1 MPDDE
6 RAEYQQRML
15 GYPCGF
21 TRSIDEATASL
32 VRVLTE
38 EGYGF
43 SEGPAVWL
51 GRIEGWLGDVEQP
64 LAGLNF
70 GGAEFNDSEWRIIL
84 SRVATSLR
92 RHLTTA

>member
-1 MPDDE
+1 MPDNE
-6 RAEYQQRML
+6 GAEYQQRML

-21 TRSIDEATASL
+21 TRSLDEATASL
-32 VRVLTE
+32 IRVLTE

-43 SEGPAVWL
+43 SEGPTVWL
-51 GRIEGWLGDVEQP
+51 GRIEGWLGDAEQP

-84 SRVATSLR
+84 SRVAMSLR
-92 RHLTTA
+92 RHLTKA

>member
-1 MPDDE
+1 MPDNE

-15 GYPCGF
+15 GYPCIF

-32 VRVLTE
+32 IRVLTE
-38 EGYGF
+38 EGGGF

-51 GRIEGWLGDVEQP
+51 GRIEGWLIDVEQP

-70 GGAEFNDSEWRIIL
+70 GGAEFNDAEWRIIL
-84 SRVATSLR
+84 SRVAMSLR
-92 RHLTTA
+92 RHLTMA